1 MAEAGSLASATVIRI
16 TGRSSRAAIRIDAG
30 GGWPEADG
38 QIAVEAAECA
48 LYIARAGEYEIAA

>member
-1 MAEAGSLASATVIRI
+1 MAEAGSSASDTVIRI
-16 TGRSSRAAIRIDAG
+16 TGRSSRAAIRIDV
-30 GGWPEADG
+30 G